1 MLIFRGLHSTGKTP
15 VALTIG
21 NFDGVHLGHQA
32 LLKQLRLAG
41 QLLGLPT
48 AVLVFEPHPRE
59 FFTPQDAPVRLTS
72 MREKLEFFATLGVD
86 RVYVCRFDSSFAQM
100 SAVDFIHA
108 LIEKLA
114 AKFVLIG
121 DDFRFGNRRS
131 GDIALMEK
139 IGGQQGLKVEVMH
152 RVSHNGVRISSTAVR
167 AALGEGDLRAAER
180 YLGRPYSIS
189 GRVVHGDGLGKQLG
203 FPTANIQLK
212 HNRPPLTGIFVVR
225 VQGDG
230 LPPMQGVAS
239 LGVRPTVKQNG
250 KPVLEVHIFDFSDE
264 IYNKH
269 LRVDFL
275 HKLRDEVKYLDLT
288 SLTLQIELDVCNVK
302 QWFIQND

>member
-32 LLKQLRLAG
+32 LLKKLKMAA

-59 FFTPQDAPVRLTS
+59 FFTPQEAPARLTP
-72 MREKLEFFATLGVD
+72 MREKLGFLASLGVD
-86 RVYVCRFDSSFAQM
+86 RVYVCRFNSSFAQM
-100 SAVDFIHA
+100 SAADFVHA
-108 LIEKLA
+108 LHEKLA
-114 AKFVLIG
+114 AKYVLIG

-131 GDIALMEK
+131 GDYALMEK
-139 IGGQQGLKVEVMH
+139 IGSQQGFKVEVMH
-152 RVSHNGVRISSTAVR
+152 SVLHKDVRISSTAVR
-167 AALGEGDLRAAER
+167 VALAGGDLCVAER

-189 GRVVHGDGLGKQLG
+189 GRVVHGDGLGRNLG
-203 FPTANIQLK
+203 FPTANIRLK
-212 HNRPPLTGIFVVR
+212 HNRTPLAGIFVVK

-230 LPPMQGVAS
+230 LPPTQGVAS

-250 KPVLEVHIFDFSDE
+250 KPVLEVHLFDYSGNL
-264 IYNKH
+264 YNKQ

-275 HKLRDEVKYLDLT
+275 HKLRDEVKYLDLK
-288 SLTLQIELDVCNVK
+288 SLTQQIEIDVSNAK
-302 QWFIQND
+302 QWFIQHD

>member
-121 DDFRFGNRRS
+121 DDFRFGKRRS